1 MRIALPMKSGGIG
14 SRPFGAEFAIGLGF
28 VLIALLLGAIV
39 ALGSN
44 FLNAAI
50 LGGVGGVMLLLLSTE
65 LLLYGMVIF
74 VFVLVGL
81 LTYFG
86 GINQALWVPY
96 GIGLL
101 LYVKLLAAQLGR
113 RPVGPTALLPIY
125 VPLIL
130 FGLLIAISSVVNKIN
145 PLELLIAG
153 KNYLFLWSIMIAVI
167 AFLDCEKRFERIWL
181 ALIAIAAIQLP
192 FAAYQ
197 YVVVGGKIASAGGM
211 PWDAVVGTFGGKE
224 MMGGQ
229 SATLG
234 FFLVFSILAAL
245 AMVRAGRLSKRLGY
259 AIAILSIATMTVAEV
274 KVMVLVYLP
283 IALALFYRRSLA
295 RNPVKYLFSAMAVA
309 ALALAIMAA
318 YVTLH
323 YDRGRPKADNSVM
336 TTLSTVISRETDT
349 RYSDQRQGMISKF
362 GLIPYWWEKN
372 GFDKPIETIIGHGV
386 GASRVSSFFV
396 GEAAADSEF
405 RLDRHA
411 ASILLW
417 DLGIAGLAAFSAILL
432 IGSRISFSL
441 AADRRIPEVSRA
453 MLEVGGITVF
463 MFFLSLLDN
472 RFVIAFPT
480 AQSLLMLL
488 LGHAGYWWLRIHG
501 RPSRPAGA
509 SGMSGVRVP
518 PLFRLPA
525 RGRR

>member
-1 MRIALPMKSGGIG
+1 
-14 SRPFGAEFAIGLGF
+14 
-28 VLIALLLGAIV
+28 
-39 ALGSN
+39 
-44 FLNAAI
+44 
-50 LGGVGGVMLLLLSTE
+50 
-65 LLLYGMVIF
+65 
-74 VFVLVGL
+74 
-81 LTYFG
+81 
-86 GINQALWVPY
+86 
-96 GIGLL
+96 
-101 LYVKLLAAQLGR
+101 
-113 RPVGPTALLPIY
+113 
-125 VPLIL
+125 
-130 FGLLIAISSVVNKIN
+130 
-145 PLELLIAG
+145 
-153 KNYLFLWSIMIAVI
+153 
-167 AFLDCEKRFERIWL
+167 
-181 ALIAIAAIQLP
+181 
-192 FAAYQ
+192 
-197 YVVVGGKIASAGGM
+197 
-211 PWDAVVGTFGGKE
+211 
-224 MMGGQ
+224 
-229 SATLG
+229 
-234 FFLVFSILAAL
+234 
-245 AMVRAGRLSKRLGY
+245 
-259 AIAILSIATMTVAEV
+259 
-274 KVMVLVYLP
+274 
-283 IALALFYRRSLA
+283 
-295 RNPVKYLFSAMAVA
+295 
-309 ALALAIMAA
+309 
-318 YVTLH
+318 
-323 YDRGRPKADNSVM
+323 
-336 TTLSTVISRETDT
+336 
-349 RYSDQRQGMISKF
+349 MISKF

-518 PLFRLPA
+518 PPSRLPA